1 MLDLLE
7 FNSRFQTIKFTSYF
21 ADCGQHTTSKL
32 SDILREN
39 IHHMCSTGLLWS
51 PTALPLIRR
60 STYNARYVLRSG
72 LRHPNSYQLWIWYEN
87 IKFSII
93 VNFSRMFFS
102 IFFFC
107 WSCSKLVNRS
117 WKLFVK
123 WVFLPPKWL
132 NWDGWAWPNPD

>member
-93 VNFSRMFFS
+93 VNLSRMFFFN
-102 IFFFC
+102 FFL
-107 WSCSKLVNRS
+107 WL
-117 WKLFVK
+117 KLFKVSQSLLETFCETGILTTK
-123 WVFLPPKWL
+123 MS
-132 NWDGWAWPNPD
+132 

>member
-72 LRHPNSYQLWIWYEN
+72 LRHPNSYQLWIRYEN

-93 VNFSRMFFS
+93 VNLSRMFFFN
-102 IFFFC
+102 FF
-107 WSCSKLVNRS
+107 LLL
-117 WKLFVK
+117 KLFKVSQSLLETFYEIGILTTK
-123 WVFLPPKWL
+123 MSLLWW
-132 NWDGWAWPNPD
+132 